1 GPAAAPP
8 ARSDGE
14 WHRRL
19 AAALNSTNDVSAA
32 LAAVCGTIAELA
44 GCDRVQVWRGD
55 LRQRTMDVLI
65 GVGYDAVDAGGS
77 NALRLPTQD
86 MPLAP
91 DFLERK
97 VLEISHAGEL
107 TDWSA
112 RLLADFGIQA
122 AVYALIERG
131 ERILGALQLS
141 WCDTPTPAFPPRE
154 LVDVART

>member
-1 GPAAAPP
+1 
-8 ARSDGE
+8 
-14 WHRRL
+14 H
-19 AAALNSTNDVSAA
+19 
-32 LAAVCGTIAELA
+32 
-44 GCDRVQVWRGD
+44 
-55 LRQRTMDVLI
+55 VLI
-65 GVGYDAVDAGGS
+65 AAGYDAIDAERIK
-77 NALRLPTQD
+77 ALRIPMQD

-112 RLLADFGIQA
+112 RLLADFGIQG

-141 WCDTPTPAFPPRE
+141 WCDTPTPAFPSRE
-154 LVDVART
+154 LVDVARTYVALAV